1 MDKLPPELK
10 EKIKK
15 ETKAL
20 LADEGKFKKIFE
32 GSFDK
37 ISGGKNEIKRE
48 QLPDLMKEISKAVG
62 KPEPSQHEIDKY
74 MSEAK
79 DAVIDK
85 EKLLKNAKER
95 TEKIANM

>member
-32 GSFDK
+32 GF
-37 ISGGKNEIKRE
+37 
-48 QLPDLMKEISKAVG
+48 L
-62 KPEPSQHEIDKY
+62 
-74 MSEAK
+74 
-79 DAVIDK
+79 
-85 EKLLKNAKER
+85 
-95 TEKIANM
+95 

>member
-32 GSFDK
+32 GFPL
-37 ISGGKNEIKRE
+37 IKFQE
-48 QLPDLMKEISKAVG
+48 EKMKL
-62 KPEPSQHEIDKY
+62 
-74 MSEAK
+74 
-79 DAVIDK
+79 K
-85 EKLLKNAKER
+85 ENNYQIL
-95 TEKIANM
+95 